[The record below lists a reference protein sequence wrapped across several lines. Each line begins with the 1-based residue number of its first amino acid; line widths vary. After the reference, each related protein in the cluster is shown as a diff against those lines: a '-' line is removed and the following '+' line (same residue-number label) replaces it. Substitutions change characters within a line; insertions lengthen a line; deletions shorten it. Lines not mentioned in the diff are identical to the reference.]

1 MINAEALM
9 EIQELL
15 TQMRAPGIVF
25 KTFTQSAAMFKGPV
39 RRRRPAFDDWL
50 HQLSRKDRVPRGRY
64 FRGKRPG
71 KPLIIVDEFWQ
82 QFS

>member
-1 MINAEALM
+1 MKR
-9 EIQELL
+9 QEQLNCML
-15 TQMRAPGIVF
+15 TQMRGHGMMLTTSI
-25 KTFTQSAAMFKGPV
+25 QSADMFKGPV

-71 KPLIIVDEFWQ
+71 KPLIIVDEFRQ

>member
-1 MINAEALM
+1 MKEM
-9 EIQELL
+9 QEML
-15 TQMRAPGIVF
+15 TQMRSPGI
-25 KTFTQSAAMFKGPV
+25 KIATFTQSADMFKGPA
-39 RRRRPAFDDWL
+39 RRHRPAFDDWI
-50 HQLSRKDRVPRGRY
+50 HQLSRNDRVPRGRY

>member
-1 MINAEALM
+1 M

-15 TQMRAPGIVF
+15 TQMRTPGIVF

-50 HQLSRKDRVPRGRY
+50 HQLSRKDSVPSGRY

-71 KPLIIVDEFWQ
+71 KPLIIVDELWQ

>member
-1 MINAEALM
+1 MKR
-9 EIQELL
+9 QEQLNCML
-15 TQMRAPGIVF
+15 TQMRGHGMMLTTSI
-25 KTFTQSAAMFKGPV
+25 QSADMFKGPV

-64 FRGKRPG
+64 FRRKRPG
-71 KPLIIVDEFWQ
+71 KPLIIVDEFRQ

>member
-1 MINAEALM
+1 M
-9 EIQELL
+9 L
-15 TQMRAPGIVF
+15 TQMRGHGMMIA
-25 KTFTQSAAMFKGPV
+25 TSTQSADMFKGPV

-71 KPLIIVDEFWQ
+71 KPLIMVDEVWQ

>member
-1 MINAEALM
+1 MKR
-9 EIQELL
+9 QEQLACML
-15 TQMRAPGIVF
+15 TQMQMRGHGMML
-25 KTFTQSAAMFKGPV
+25 TTSTQSADMFKGPV

-50 HQLSRKDRVPRGRY
+50 HQLSRKDRAPRERY

-82 QFS
+82 

>member
-1 MINAEALM
+1 M

-50 HQLSRKDRVPRGRY
+50 HQFRVRTV
-64 FRGKRPG
+64 FHA
-71 KPLIIVDEFWQ
+71 VDTSAE
-82 QFS
+82 SARVNP

>member
-1 MINAEALM
+1 MKEM
-9 EIQELL
+9 QELL
-15 TQMRAPGIVF
+15 TQMRSPGMRIT
-25 KTFTQSAAMFKGPV
+25 TFTQSADMFKGPV
-39 RRRRPAFDDWL
+39 RRRRPAFDEWL

>member
-1 MINAEALM
+1 MKR
-9 EIQELL
+9 QEQLTCML
-15 TQMRAPGIVF
+15 TQMRGHGMMIA
-25 KTFTQSAAMFKGPV
+25 TSTQSADMFKGPV

-71 KPLIIVDEFWQ
+71 KPLIMVDEFWQ

>member
-1 MINAEALM
+1 M

-15 TQMRAPGIVF
+15 TQMRSPGIVF
-25 KTFTQSAAMFKGPV
+25 KTFTQSASMYKGPV

-50 HQLSRKDRVPRGRY
+50 DQLSRNDRIPRERY

-71 KPLIIVDEFWQ
+71 KPLIIVDELWQ

>member
-1 MINAEALM
+1 MNDTGSFM
-9 EIQELL
+9 EIQALL
-15 TQMRAPGIVF
+15 TQMRGPGIVF
-25 KTFTQSAAMFKGPV
+25 RTFTQSAGMFKGPV

-50 HQLSRKDRVPRGRY
+50 HQLSRKDRVP

-71 KPLIIVDEFWQ
+71 RPLIFVDEFWQ

>member
-1 MINAEALM
+1 M
-9 EIQELL
+9 L
-15 TQMRAPGIVF
+15 TQMREPGIVF
-25 KTFTQSAAMFKGPV
+25 KTVTQSACMFKGPV

-50 HQLSRKDRVPRGRY
+50 NQLSRKDRVPRGRY

-71 KPLIIVDEFWQ
+71 NHLIIMDELWQ

>member
-1 MINAEALM
+1 MKEM
-9 EIQELL
+9 QELL
-15 TQMRAPGIVF
+15 TQMRSPGIVF
-25 KTFTQSAAMFKGPV
+25 KTVTQSASMFKRPV

-71 KPLIIVDEFWQ
+71 NPLLIMDEFWPH
-82 QFS
+82 FS

>member
-1 MINAEALM
+1 M
-9 EIQELL
+9 EMQELL
-15 TQMRAPGIVF
+15 TQMRGPGMIL
-25 KTFTQSAAMFKGPV
+25 KTFTQSADMFKGPV
-39 RRRRPAFDDWL
+39 RRGRPAFDDWL

>member
-1 MINAEALM
+1 MLS
-9 EIQELL
+9 
-15 TQMRAPGIVF
+15 QMRGHGMMLTTSI
-25 KTFTQSAAMFKGPV
+25 QSADMFKGPV

-71 KPLIIVDEFWQ
+71 KPLIMVDEVWQ

>member
-1 MINAEALM
+1 M
-9 EIQELL
+9 EMQELL

-25 KTFTQSAAMFKGPV
+25 KTFTQSVSMFKGRV

-50 HQLSRKDRVPRGRY
+50 HQLSRNDRVPRGRY

-71 KPLIIVDEFWQ
+71 KPLIIVDEMWQ

>member
-1 MINAEALM
+1 MM
-9 EIQELL
+9 EIQQLL
-15 TQMRAPGIVF
+15 TQVRAPGIVF
-25 KTFTQSAAMFKGPV
+25 KTFTQSAGMFKRPV
-39 RRRRPAFDDWL
+39 RRRRPAFDNWL
-50 HQLSRKDRVPRGRY
+50 HQLSLKDRVPRGRY